1 MKFLKLILFTVIF
14 GGASSANALLLS
26 VVHEVNAQLVSGEE
40 VGFIFN
46 LVDQGY
52 NRHTDTIT
60 GINLSFD
67 FREIVDTEENLEDLD
82 DIENWE
88 FIIFYSRIFEGR
100 KVYADIDTG
109 IITFSSHWNRPYE
122 CQLYGYDDDDQEI
135 CRENL
140 DLYGVMGS
148 WVVPYTDNLWLGEA
162 RLDVEI
168 TRASI
173 PEPASI
179 LLFGLG
185 LIGLG
190 LRHCRM
196 CRFFRERYC

>member
-1 MKFLKLILFTVIF
+1 MKFLKIILFSVIF
-14 GGASSANALLLS
+14 GGASSANALLLTD
-26 VVHEVNAQLVSGEE
+26 VHEVNSQLVSGEQY
-40 VGFIFN
+40 GFIFN
-46 LVDQGY
+46 ITDHGY
-52 NRHTDTIT
+52 NHLTDTIT

-88 FIIFYSRIFEGR
+88 FIIFYSRIFDGR

-109 IITFSSHWNRPYE
+109 IITFSANWNGNRAYE

-140 DLYGVMGS
+140 DLYGVMSS

-179 LLFGLG
+179 LLLGLG

-190 LRHCRM
+190 LRHSHVKKC
-196 CRFFRERYC
+196 